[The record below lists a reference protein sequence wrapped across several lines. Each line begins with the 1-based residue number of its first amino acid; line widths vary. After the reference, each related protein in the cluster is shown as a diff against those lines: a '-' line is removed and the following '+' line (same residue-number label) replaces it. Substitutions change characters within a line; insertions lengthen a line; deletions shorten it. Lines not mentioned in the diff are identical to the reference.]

1 MESGTIT
8 LNKPK
13 SGPEM
18 EKQADVII
26 SVVIPCYNHGEFLGD
41 AVDSVL
47 RSDFEG
53 YEIVIV
59 NDGSTDPFTLRVFND
74 MAKRFADNR
83 RVTIIHQEN
92 LGLSSARNAAISRAA
107 GEYILPLDADNRI
120 RPDYLRKAVGVLDQN
135 RDAGVVYAYAN
146 LFGEKKGVWTF
157 PPFDSRKLL
166 IENFVEA
173 CSVFRKKIW
182 EECNGYDPAM
192 VIGYE
197 DWDFWISAMEKGWKF
212 HLIKEALFDYR
223 VRKDS
228 MAAGCNVPENHRQV
242 ISYICQKHR
251 DTFSGNLSALIADIR
266 ERESFI
272 QQVYEGNGW
281 NLLMKYYRLRD
292 SILPEGTRRRK
303 LFHRILHMGR

>member
-1 MESGTIT
+1 MDAIA
-8 LNKPK
+8 LNKSK
-13 SGPEM
+13 LGPDM
-18 EKQADVII
+18 AKHVAGIRI
-26 SVVIPCYNHGEFLGD
+26 SVVIPCYNHGEFIGE
-41 AVDSVL
+41 AVGSVL
-47 RSDFEG
+47 RSDFDG

-59 NDGSTDPFTLRVFND
+59 NDGSTDLITLRVFED

-228 MAAGCNVPENHRQV
+228 MAAGCKVPENHRQV

-292 SILPEGTRRRK
+292 RILPEGTRRRK
-303 LFHRILHMGR
+303 LFRRILHMGR